1 MTARP
6 ETLLS
11 TVLVV
16 RWARTT
22 NICGVIGRSQ
32 GKIRK
37 CWLLSG
43 GSRLESVFFSNSVI
57 QFLLSQTAKIFPDQP
72 FMKII
77 SFPASPGHPP
87 DLNDRRRP
95 SAVQRLQLQPEEK
108 AGEERHHVPA
118 HHQLRRILLGH
129 LRDKERGI
137 PGRVE
142 IMSLMA
148 ELNTAIACSSLST
161 HYNF

>member
-1 MTARP
+1 MIPRKDTKILA
-6 ETLLS
+6 
-11 TVLVV
+11 LV
-16 RWARTT
+16 RG
-22 NICGVIGRSQ
+22 ID
-32 GKIRK
+32 
-37 CWLLSG
+37 
-43 GSRLESVFFSNSVI
+43 NSVI
-57 QFLLSQTAKIFPDQP
+57 QFLLSRTAKIFPDQP